1 MIELGFELRKA
12 AFIILTTTFPTMVSY
27 VSTEKENFYKQKVHL
42 LHTFY
47 THMHKMFLEEYTKEE
62 QDTALPWDR
71 DEKKPCR
78 SFLTI

>member
-1 MIELGFELRKA
+1 
-12 AFIILTTTFPTMVSY
+12 MVSY

-62 QDTALPWDR
+62 QESALPWDR

-78 SFLTI
+78 SFLTIWNQNHANDVPFF